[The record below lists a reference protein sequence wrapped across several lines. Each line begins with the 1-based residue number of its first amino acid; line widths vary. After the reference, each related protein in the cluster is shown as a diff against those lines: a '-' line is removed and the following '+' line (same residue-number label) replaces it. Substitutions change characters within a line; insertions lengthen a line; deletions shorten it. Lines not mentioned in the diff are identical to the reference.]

1 MKKHTPLTTEQQC
14 LVEKHLHLARWT
26 VNRFIDCNDAII
38 GLGFD
43 DLCQEASFAL
53 CKAAATYED
62 GNVQFKTYAIT
73 VIHNHLIDYC
83 RQINASLKRLPT
95 ISFDA
100 VGSDGKSPALLDYF
114 ASEEEVFED
123 ACISKLF
130 VEDFLNRR
138 KDAYHGSA
146 NLGIEA
152 LELKVLDGYGVT
164 DIAQLY
170 HAKPN
175 LVGAW
180 ISKATKKIR
189 EDITPAELSSL
200 NVENPVKSS

>member
-1 MKKHTPLTTEQQC
+1 MKKHTPLTVEQQK
-14 LVEKHLHLARWT
+14 LVENHLHLARWT
-26 VNRFIDCNDAII
+26 VNRFIGTNEAIV

-62 GNVQFKTYAIT
+62 RNVQFKTYAIT

-83 RQINASLKRLPT
+83 RQISAAQKRLPT
-95 ISFDA
+95 VSYEA
-100 VGSDGKSPALLDYF
+100 VGSNEKSPALLDF
-114 ASEEEVFED
+114 LSTEKEEFED
-123 ACISKLF
+123 SSISKLF
-130 VEDFLNRR
+130 VEDFLHKR
-138 KDAYHGSA
+138 KIAYHGSA

-164 DIAQLY
+164 DIAHLY
-170 HAKPN
+170 NARPN

-189 EDITPAELSSL
+189 EDITPAELSAL
-200 NVENPVKSS
+200 NVENPVQSA